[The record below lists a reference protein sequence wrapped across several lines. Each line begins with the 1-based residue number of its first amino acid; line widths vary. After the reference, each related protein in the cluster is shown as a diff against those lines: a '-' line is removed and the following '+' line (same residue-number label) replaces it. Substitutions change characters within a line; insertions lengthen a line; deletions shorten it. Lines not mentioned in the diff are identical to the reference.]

1 MISPSVE
8 TSQSKQLLW
17 EAIEAVLAYPLG
29 TIVSFLAR

>member
-1 MISPSVE
+1 MISHTVE
-8 TSQSKQLLW
+8 RSQSKQLLW

>member
-29 TIVSFLAR
+29 Q